1 MAKIET
7 EVWPIETK
15 KYIEHA
21 LNFNS
26 EEMRLRELAISEVP
40 DGAIDMHTHMG
51 LASYSAGMDPVFLS
65 RLVSIYPY
73 FSYEDHLK
81 VRSALW
87 DNRKDV
93 RQVVF
98 TFPLRGIDFRAGNQY
113 IEKICAKDE
122 ALIPFLTG
130 DPYDNRYTL
139 SQLDNPNW
147 KGLKMYSK
155 LMWEEV
161 HRIVDFFPWPVLEK
175 TNDLGLPITL
185 HLPHNLMWDIDELV
199 DLARRYENMTFLIAH
214 FGIARGNRE
223 EINRAIAMTEDSPN
237 IVYETSFYVLP
248 EVISEAL
255 RRVGPQ
261 RIVYGSD
268 RPLDL
273 VRAKFVF
280 GQNGEERLIT
290 DYPYHWVNKKEQD
303 SLRTK
308 IVVDPSEIPNIY
320 FTSLFALLDAI
331 KEVYPSFQEQLSVKQ
346 TIFVDNPSRI
356 LKLL

>member
-1 MAKIET
+1 
-7 EVWPIETK
+7 
-15 KYIEHA
+15 
-21 LNFNS
+21 
-26 EEMRLRELAISEVP
+26 MRLRELAISEVP
-40 DGAIDMHTHMG
+40 DGAIDMHAHMG
-51 LASYSAGMDPVFLS
+51 PASYSAGIDPVFLS

-73 FSYEDHLK
+73 FSYEDHLR

-87 DNRKDV
+87 NNRKDV

-98 TFPLRGIDFRAGNQY
+98 TFPFRGIDFRAGNQY
-113 IEKICAKDE
+113 ILEICTKDE
-122 ALIPFLTG
+122 AFIPFLTG
-130 DPYDNRYTL
+130 DPYDNGYTL

-147 KGLKMYSK
+147 RGLKMYSK

-161 HRIVDFFPWPVLEK
+161 HRIVDFFPEPVLEK
-175 TNDLGLPITL
+175 ANDLRLPITL
-185 HLPHNLMWDIDELV
+185 HLPHNLMRDVNELV

-223 EINRAIAMTEDSPN
+223 EINRAIAMTEDYPN
-237 IVYETSFYVLP
+237 IVYETSFYVLS

-273 VRAKFVF
+273 VRAKFIF
-280 GQNGEERLIT
+280 DRNRNGVERLIT

-303 SLRTK
+303 SLHTG
-308 IVVDPSEIPNIY
+308 IVVDPSEIPNIH
-320 FTSLFALLDAI
+320 FTSLFALLDVI
-331 KEVYPSFQEQLSVKQ
+331 KEVYPNSQEQLSVKQ

-356 LKLL
+356 LKLQ

>member
-1 MAKIET
+1 MAKTET
-7 EVWPIETK
+7 KVWPLETK
-15 KYIEHA
+15 KYIEHV
-21 LNFNS
+21 LNLNS
-26 EEMRLRELAISEVP
+26 EELRLRELAISEVP
-40 DGAIDMHTHMG
+40 DGAIDMHAHMG
-51 LASYSAGMDPVFLS
+51 QASYSVGMDPAFLS
-65 RLVSIYPY
+65 RLVSIFPY

-81 VRSALW
+81 VRSVLW

-98 TFPLRGIDFRAGNQY
+98 TFPFRGIDFRAGNQY
-113 IEKICAKDE
+113 IQEVCAKDE

-130 DPYDNRYTL
+130 DPYDNEYTL

-161 HRIVDFFPWPVLEK
+161 HKIVDFFPGPVLEK
-175 TNDLGLPITL
+175 ANDLRLPITL
-185 HLPHNLMWDIDELV
+185 HLPHNLMRDLDELV
-199 DLARRYENMTFLIAH
+199 DLARRYENITFLIAH
-214 FGIARGNRE
+214 FGMARGNRE
-223 EINRAIAMTEDSPN
+223 EIDRAIAVTEDYPN
-237 IVYETSFYVLP
+237 IVYETSFYVLS
-248 EVISEAL
+248 EVISQAL

-273 VRAKFVF
+273 VRGKFVF
-280 GQNGEERLIT
+280 DQNGVERLIT
-290 DYPYHWVNKKEQD
+290 DYPYHWVNEKEQD
-303 SLRTK
+303 SLRTRT
-308 IVVDPSEIPNIY
+308 VVDPSEIPNIH

-331 KEVYPSFQEQLSVKQ
+331 KEVYPNSQEQLSVKQ